1 MFQKTSG
8 DQQGVCPLFLF
19 SGVKSAGRF
28 CSLIWW
34 NSKTKWRM
42 KWQHFW
48 IWTCPDPRQSSLN
61 CLFLQ
66 SYIPQVYTANVY
78 RGLRVFPAISMEK
91 GYKNH
96 RETLSK
102 GKIVYFVG
110 KPCNIYRLWGNPI
123 VIIGKEDT
131 LISLV
136 SLR

>member
-1 MFQKTSG
+1 MSQRNSVKEPPVCKLSLFLKVSINPVKSYSSG
-8 DQQGVCPLFLF
+8 ISVAWQLLCLCPLFLF

-78 RGLRVFPAISMEK
+78 RGF
-91 GYKNH
+91 
-96 RETLSK
+96 
-102 GKIVYFVG
+102 
-110 KPCNIYRLWGNPI
+110 PCNIY
-123 VIIGKEDT
+123 GKG
-131 LISLV
+131 L
-136 SLR
+136 